1 LKTNSSKTHTWN
13 RRRVLI
19 VIAIALAYGAW
30 FNVLDS
36 LAYCPNQVQKSC
48 DEKCPPVSIGSLF
61 GGDYVY
67 QPWNVIGHLIP
78 GLFLACW
85 TPKRVE
91 LFVAGALIS
100 SVIMDSPLWGVLR
113 LEHGLPLWYMN
124 ESGEN
129 FVNTCNLGSWISYYY
144 DPIGSYPVWNNPI
157 GFPTAALLF
166 WSLIGRSLGAGLLIW
181 WQARQEKQGKEFS
194 LPRLVL
200 NIRKIL

>member
-1 LKTNSSKTHTWN
+1 MNTNSSKTRTWN
-13 RRRVLI
+13 SRRVLI
-19 VIAIALAYGAW
+19 VIAIALAYGTW

-36 LAYCPNQVQKSC
+36 LAYCPNQVQNSC
-48 DEKCPPVSIGSLF
+48 ERCQPVSIGSLF

-100 SVIMDSPLWGVLR
+100 SVVMDSPLWGVLR

-124 ESGEN
+124 EAGQN
-129 FVNTCNLGSWISYYY
+129 FVNTCNLDQWISYYY
-144 DPIGSYPVWNNPI
+144 NPVGSYPVWNNPV

-181 WQARQEKQGKEFS
+181 WQAGQEKQGKEFS

-200 NIRKIL
+200 NIRKLV